1 MIDYRLT
8 HGERVY
14 PIPAA
19 GSSPPVDPVASDLE
33 QGLAEA
39 RENLGEIFSRY
50 DEAAVELIRIARL
63 DGHFPGRSEADLEW
77 PAYRPDEDPP
87 IDLPGLERRAAL
99 IAEISAGIPPRRQ
112 RRLSD
117 AYGRYG
123 ETRPAYLRSVRRF
136 LQVQRQFVAHGA
148 GDERDFGELYGA
160 VYIEALGRE
169 DPLPL
174 DDGEAALVE
183 FKVARA
189 PLAHAA
195 AVVEKLRP
203 APAAD
208 DPRWEAVY
216 EWSIDGERGEA
227 TLRELLT
234 EVAGDVVDYLAAGEH
249 LAIRYNTFS
258 NFIWFGISVWKT
270 VCELELLA
278 ARLRDHAPKKW
289 LDRLEQHVRLAQAL
303 LLRFLQAHL
312 EDPAQIRPK
321 DYWYGQ
327 RYSYLTRDMIDL
339 TRGLVRNAER
349 LRARCGKELPAVG
362 LPPLL
367 DGTSSGKWHEYPHV
381 GPQGEYSRL
390 ARARRLLKWVRLFR
404 RTGRVKKRLDR
415 SKLPDA
421 ERHAA
426 AWEANLEWARDSL
439 ENFGITVSVTIDP
452 DFADVARE
460 LELGPKGRKV
470 VFFPT
475 HQTLLDHPVL
485 YRALESEELLAAMGW
500 SASVPCCLLS
510 RGRLLSQT
518 SVKVKGREFSLIGV
532 SLEET
537 DRLAEDVDG
546 YVVLS
551 RDEGG
556 SPTRRFA
563 RVIEDRPGVVY
574 GAGTTSAFDLQV
586 LPMQHALFAH
596 LPQDVVF
603 VPVAFRGIHALW
615 PKCPR
620 GNVNL
625 RPGHVEVYVS
635 PPVPGETTLLPR
647 RRALRTQLE
656 PATLFQAIHIATLLD
671 PGEES

>member
-1 MIDYRLT
+1 M
-8 HGERVY
+8 
-14 PIPAA
+14 P
-19 GSSPPVDPVASDLE
+19 SDLE
-33 QGLAEA
+33 EGLVEA
-39 RENLGEIFSRY
+39 RANLGEVFARY

-63 DGHFPGRSEADLEW
+63 DGHFAGRAEADLEW
-77 PAYRPDEDPP
+77 PAYRPDQDPP
-87 IDLPGLERRAAL
+87 IDPSGLERRAAL
-99 IAEISAGIPPRRQ
+99 IAEIFAGIPPRREH
-112 RRLSD
+112 RLSD
-117 AYGRYG
+117 AYERYQKA
-123 ETRPAYLRSVRRF
+123 RPAYLRSVRRF
-136 LQVQRQFVAHGA
+136 LQVQRQFVVHGA

-160 VYIEALGRE
+160 VYIDALGRE
-169 DPLPL
+169 DPVPL
-174 DDGEAALVE
+174 DEGEAALVE

-195 AVVEKLRP
+195 SVVEKIRP
-203 APAAD
+203 GPAAD
-208 DPRWEAVY
+208 DPRWSAGY
-216 EWSIDGERGEA
+216 EWAIDGERGEGP
-227 TLRELLT
+227 LRDLLT
-234 EVAGDVVDYLAAGEH
+234 GIAGDVVDYLAAGEH

-270 VCELELLA
+270 VSELELLA
-278 ARLRDHAPKKW
+278 ARLRDRAPKRW

-312 EDPAQIRPK
+312 EDPAQIRPR

-339 TRGLVRNAER
+339 TRGLVRKAER
-349 LRARCGKELPAVG
+349 LRARHGADLPAVG

-367 DGTSSGKWHEYPHV
+367 DGTSSGRWHEYGHV
-381 GPQGEYSRL
+381 GRQGEFSPL
-390 ARARRLLKWVRLFR
+390 ARARRLVKWVRLFR
-404 RTGRVKKRLDR
+404 RTAREKKRLDR
-415 SKLPDA
+415 SNLSDA
-421 ERHAA
+421 ERYAA
-426 AWEANLEWARDSL
+426 AWEANLAWGRATL
-439 ENFGITVSVTIDP
+439 ENFGITVSVIIDP
-452 DFADVARE
+452 DFADMA
-460 LELGPKGRKV
+460 LELDLKPKGRKV

-475 HQTLLDHPVL
+475 HQTLLDHPVM

-500 SASVPCCLLS
+500 SAPVPCCLLS

-518 SVKVKGREFSLIGV
+518 AVKVGRREFSLIGV
-532 SLEET
+532 SPAET
-537 DRLAEDVDG
+537 DRLAEEVDG

-574 GAGTTSAFDLQV
+574 GGGTTSAFDLQV

-620 GNVNL
+620 GNVQL

-671 PGEES
+671 PGEED